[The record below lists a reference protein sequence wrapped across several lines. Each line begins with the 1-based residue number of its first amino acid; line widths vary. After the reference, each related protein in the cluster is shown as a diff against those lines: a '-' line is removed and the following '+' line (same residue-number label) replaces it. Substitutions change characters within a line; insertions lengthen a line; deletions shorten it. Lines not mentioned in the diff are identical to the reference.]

1 VSRLFRWLRG
11 NAERHLLLA
20 AQAEMARRYLEREGP
35 VGRQGVFWRRLFV
48 PVYRVLPWRLRRRIM
63 SAMPGSHRQWSR
75 GRAPRRE
82 A

>member
-20 AQAEMARRYLEREGP
+20 SQEEMARRYLQREGP
-35 VGRQGVFWRRLFV
+35 VGRQGLFWRRLFV
-48 PVYRVLPWRLRRRIM
+48 PVYRVLPWGLRRRIM

-75 GRAPRRE
+75 AHASRRG